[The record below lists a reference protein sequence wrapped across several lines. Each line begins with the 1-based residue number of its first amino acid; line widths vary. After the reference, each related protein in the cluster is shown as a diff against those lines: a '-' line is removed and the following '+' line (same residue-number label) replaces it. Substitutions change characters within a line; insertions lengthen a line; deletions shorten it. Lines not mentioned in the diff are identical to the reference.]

1 MTKEDR
7 NLLEEHVA
15 RWQRVGPLLERQREE
30 DVRGSNTVVDVASF
44 GRLWIEAVRA
54 CPPGSTSGLVEQ
66 QRLFTKLRRS
76 G

>member
-1 MTKEDR
+1 
-7 NLLEEHVA
+7 
-15 RWQRVGPLLERQREE
+15 LERQREK

-54 CPPGSTSGLVEQ
+54 CPPGPTSGLVEQ
-66 QRLFTKLRRS
+66 QRLFTKPRLS

>member
-7 NLLEEHVA
+7 TLLKEHVA

-44 GRLWIEAVRA
+44 GRLWIEAVRTW
-54 CPPGSTSGLVEQ
+54 PPGPTSGLVEQ
-66 QRLFTKLRRS
+66 QRLFTKLRLGR
-76 G
+76 

>member
-1 MTKEDR
+1 MTNEDR
-7 NLLEEHVA
+7 TQLQEYVA
-15 RWQRVGPLLERQREE
+15 RWQRVGPLLEQQREE
-30 DVRGSNTVVDVASF
+30 DVRSSNTVVDVASF

-66 QRLFTKLRRS
+66 QRLFTKLRHS

>member
-7 NLLEEHVA
+7 TLLEEHVA

-54 CPPGSTSGLVEQ
+54 CPPGPTSGLVEQ
-66 QRLFTKLRRS
+66 QRLFTKLRLS